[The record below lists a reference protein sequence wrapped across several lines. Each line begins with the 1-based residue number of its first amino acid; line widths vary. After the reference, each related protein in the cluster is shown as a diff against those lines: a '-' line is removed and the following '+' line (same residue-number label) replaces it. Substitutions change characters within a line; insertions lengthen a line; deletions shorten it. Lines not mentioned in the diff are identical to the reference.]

1 MILDAA
7 SRYDGMDEA
16 AQRSLV
22 EGARHDDSP
31 VPEHPPLNR
40 VRDGRPRTVMAALA
54 DRPVEGRPVS
64 KPVPASGRRPPGCSP
79 TVPTGSTR

>member
-31 VPEHPPLNR
+31 VPEQATTEPGPR
-40 VRDGRPRTVMAALA
+40 WTSPDGDGGAR
-54 DRPVEGRPVS
+54 
-64 KPVPASGRRPPGCSP
+64 
-79 TVPTGSTR
+79 